1 MECPHCKEKL
11 PSITCPACNEE
22 IPGNSVYCLFCG
34 MRLDGESEPDSF
46 EEDTFKDDSF
56 EDDTEGPDF
65 DNRVLCPDGTC
76 TGIIENGRCTECGKR
91 FGPAGESLADT
102 EEEVGESRD

>member
-11 PSITCPACNEE
+11 PSITCPGCNEE
-22 IPGNSVYCLFCG
+22 IPENSVFCLFCG
-34 MRLDGESEPDSF
+34 MSLDGESERSSF
-46 EEDTFKDDSF
+46 EEPAFDDDA
-56 EDDTEGPDF
+56 EAPDF

-91 FGPAGESLADT
+91 FGPAGESLADA
-102 EEEVGESRD
+102 EEEAEGSRD

>member
-11 PSITCPACNEE
+11 PSTTCPDCSEE
-22 IPGNSVYCLFCG
+22 IPENSTYCLFCG
-34 MRLDGESEPDSF
+34 TRLDGEREPDSF
-46 EEDTFKDDSF
+46 EEDAF
-56 EDDTEGPDF
+56 EDDAEGPDF

-102 EEEVGESRD
+102 EGAAEESRD